1 MIVCPVIGSKQIV
14 RSDPQI
20 TLGTPYWWFWPH
32 SAPPC
37 LFFCPSRGNSRTTD
51 AALANFLVQPLPPI
65 IPNTQAP
72 RCPLRRTTQDGEE
85 RSTRISLCFRT
96 TYGNALLT
104 LE

>member
-37 LFFCPSRGNSRTTD
+37 LFFCPSRGQLTYHGCCSRKFSCIASSPHYSKHSGTELSVAPKNPTWRGTKYTH
-51 AALANFLVQPLPPI
+51 LAVLPEKV
-65 IPNTQAP
+65 
-72 RCPLRRTTQDGEE
+72 R
-85 RSTRISLCFRT
+85 
-96 TYGNALLT
+96 
-104 LE
+104 